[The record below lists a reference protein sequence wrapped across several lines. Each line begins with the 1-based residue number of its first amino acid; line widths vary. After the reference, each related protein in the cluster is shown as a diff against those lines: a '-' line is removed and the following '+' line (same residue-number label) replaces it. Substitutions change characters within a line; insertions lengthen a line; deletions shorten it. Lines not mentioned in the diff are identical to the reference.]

1 MIPYQIPFIT
11 SAVRN
16 FLSQIRLTHLT
27 HLTIGTISAMTL
39 AAIVRTFSK
48 TAPFSHIYRDI
59 PGLRFIRGNFHADQ
73 TISKVAG
80 RFAER

>member
-1 MIPYQIPFIT
+1 MIPYQVPFIT

-16 FLSQIRLTHLT
+16 FLSQIRLT

-73 TISKVAG
+73 TISKVGG